1 MLLLHGSCEIARND
15 MKTVLFKN
23 GSVYSDAERRFVRAD
38 LLSADGIVA
47 DPAYVGEIPEGA
59 EVVDCSGRYLLPGL
73 VDVHTH
79 GRSGF
84 DFNAVDADAVTALR
98 KSYAKAGTTTLM
110 ATLASAAMDSLENS
124 IRFIGENRTPEAG
137 KATLAGVH
145 LEGRYLNPKRRGAH
159 ATELLFPLDA
169 KELEGLMMKMLP
181 LPVHVSCAAEMEGG
195 ETFVKTA
202 IRLGATVG
210 MAHSDATW
218 DEARRAVEWG
228 VTSFTHTF
236 NAMKPVHHREPGNAI
251 ASLMTD
257 SAYTELICDGEHVH
271 PAMIALAS
279 RAKPKD
285 KLVLITDSMEAA
297 AMPDGEYGIAGLPV
311 IVKNGRAVNSDGA
324 LAGST
329 LDLFRGLTNF
339 MKFTGRT
346 LENALPCATS
356 NPAKMVG
363 IDDSC
368 GSLAA
373 GRRADIV
380 MIADKENPAIESVW
394 VLGEKL

>member
-1 MLLLHGSCEIARND
+1 
-15 MKTVLFKN
+15 
-23 GSVYSDAERRFVRAD
+23 
-38 LLSADGIVA
+38 
-47 DPAYVGEIPEGA
+47 
-59 EVVDCSGRYLLPGL
+59 
-73 VDVHTH
+73 
-79 GRSGF
+79 
-84 DFNAVDADAVTALR
+84 VTALR

-110 ATLASAAMDSLENS
+110 ATLASATMESLENS
-124 IRFIGENRTPEAG
+124 IRFIGENRETEAG

-159 ATELLFPLDA
+159 ATELLYPLDA
-169 KELEGLMMKMLP
+169 VELEGLMRKMLP

-195 ETFVKTA
+195 EAFVKTA
-202 IRLGATVG
+202 VRLGATVG

-257 SAYTELICDGEHVH
+257 EAWTELICDGEHVH

-329 LDLFRGLTNF
+329 LDLFKGLTNF

-346 LENALPCATS
+346 LEDTLPCATS
-356 NPAKMVG
+356 NPAEMVG
-363 IDDSC
+363 IADSC

-380 MIADKENPAIESVW
+380 MVTDRENPAIESVW
-394 VLGEKL
+394 VLGERI